1 MLPFEFVI
9 YRSPVSQQAR
19 RRELVRQWTQEV
31 RNAAAG
37 LWRGQP
43 AVDGS
48 LAVSITHLFD
58 RAELDVD
65 NMPKPILDA
74 LKGLVYSDDAAVTD
88 LTCRKRNLKDDPQI
102 SNASPILRQ
111 SLNSNAEFVHVLIDD
126 APLREVNFLWK
137 T

>member
-1 MLPFEFVI
+1 MIAMLPFEFVI

-31 RNAAAG
+31 RNAAAA
-37 LWRGQP
+37 LWRWPQP
-43 AVDGS
+43 VDGVV
-48 LAVSITHLFD
+48 AVTITHLFD

-74 LKGLVYSDDAAVTD
+74 LKGLVYPDDAAVTD
-88 LTCRKRNLKDDPQI
+88 LICRKRNLKDDPQI

-111 SLNSNAEFVHVLIDD
+111 SLNRNLEFVHVLIDD
-126 APLREVNFLWK
+126 APIREANF
-137 T
+137 

>member
-31 RNAAAG
+31 RNAAAA
-37 LWRGQP
+37 LWSGQP
-43 AVDGS
+43 AVDGA

-74 LKGLVYSDDAAVTD
+74 LKGLIYSDDAAVTD
-88 LTCRKRNLKDDPQI
+88 LNCRNATLKTTPKYPMPRPFCA
-102 SNASPILRQ
+102 NP
-111 SLNSNAEFVHVLIDD
+111 
-126 APLREVNFLWK
+126 
-137 T
+137 

>member
-31 RNAAAG
+31 RNAAAA

-43 AVDGS
+43 TVDGT
-48 LAVSITHLFD
+48 LAVSVTYLFD

-65 NMPKPILDA
+65 NIPKPILDA
-74 LKGLVYSDDAAVTD
+74 LKGLIYADDATVTD

-102 SNASPILRQ
+102 SNASSILRQ
-111 SLNSNAEFVHVLIDD
+111 SLNRNVEFVHIFIDD
-126 APLREVNFLWK
+126 ATIREVNF
-137 T
+137 